1 MKRCVWLLSGLIVVT
16 LLSAGCGKKS
26 GVDTGKLESSFQ
38 SAEPA
43 NKSGADKA
51 VTAIK
56 AGNYP
61 QALTELQQLAKKAK
75 LTPEQQQ
82 AIKDVIAQV
91 QKQVSE
97 MANKAA
103 GDAQKTASDLQKSL
117 PK

>member
-1 MKRCVWLLSGLIVVT
+1 MKRYVWLLSGLMVVT
-16 LLSAGCGKKS
+16 LIFTGCGKKS
-26 GVDTGKLESSFQ
+26 NVDTGKLESSFQ

-43 NKSGADKA
+43 NKSEADKA
-51 VTAIK
+51 VESIK
-56 AGNYP
+56 AGNYS

-103 GDAQKTASDLQKSL
+103 GDLQKSL

>member
-1 MKRCVWLLSGLIVVT
+1 MKRYAWLLSGLMVVT
-16 LLSAGCGKKS
+16 LLSAGCAKKS
-26 GVDTGKLESSFQ
+26 SVDTGKLESSFQ

-43 NKSGADKA
+43 NKSAADNA

-56 AGNYP
+56 AGNYQ
-61 QALTELQQLAKKAK
+61 QALADLQQLAKKAK
-75 LTPEQQQ
+75 LTTEQQQ

-103 GDAQKTASDLQKSL
+103 GDLQKSL

>member
-1 MKRCVWLLSGLIVVT
+1 MKRYVWLLSGLVVVT
-16 LLSAGCGKKS
+16 SIFIGCGKKS
-26 GVDTGKLESSFQ
+26 SVDTGKLESSFQ

-43 NKSGADKA
+43 NKSEADKA
-51 VTAIK
+51 VESIK
-56 AGNYP
+56 AGNYS
-61 QALTELQQLAKKAK
+61 QALTELQQFAKKAK

-103 GDAQKTASDLQKSL
+103 GDLQKSL